1 MRNRFD
7 LNRFTQKRFTR
18 EFAEKIAKIAFAVT
32 LLPAIGVLGACSH
45 AQKKTPELSK
55 LEGKKVALVEVTGED
70 TARRV
75 AEVALINQLTSRGTF
90 ILVSKEDVEAAR
102 VAYQQDPSDWKGIAK
117 RAGADYG
124 LVARVLQFQTV
135 QNVGY
140 NHVTV
145 EDSEMEKETG
155 NAETDNLVKVKA
167 LTGTVKVELQ
177 FADLQVND
185 VRTGVVEK
193 SRTVTADESKGGIH
207 LPPRLRFLEDLS
219 NEAFHEFFDKYN

>member
-1 MRNRFD
+1 MNFHRPWLGFD
-7 LNRFTQKRFTR
+7 FRRV
-18 EFAEKIAKIAFAVT
+18 AKVAFVAV
-32 LLPAIGVLGACSH
+32 LLPIVAACSH

-55 LEGKKVALVEVTGED
+55 LEGKKVALIEVTGED

-75 AEVALINQLTSRGTF
+75 AEVALINQLTNRGTF
-90 ILVSKEDVEAAR
+90 YLVSKEDVEAAR

-124 LVARVLQFQTV
+124 LIARVLEFKTV

-140 NHVTV
+140 NHVKT

-155 NAETDNLVKVKA
+155 NAETDNLVKVKS
-167 LTGTVKVELQ
+167 LTGTVKFELQ
-177 FADLQVND
+177 FADLQAND
-185 VRTGVVEK
+185 TRTGVVEK
-193 SRTVTADESKGGIH
+193 SNVVTADESKGGIH